1 MAKFIVP
8 LHELPYPMSDGTQKF
23 RFRIITE
30 DRNVV
35 SYWSPIFKIVN
46 NSQVVPAI
54 PSFSASAIYDNRTDS
69 VSVSLATNQVTDDY
83 TEYLDN
89 YDIFVNWDSSGY
101 NFYNRMNANG
111 INIPSSGS
119 ATVRIKGQ
127 YPSQYID
134 NLPVET
140 SILKV
145 FETSNL
151 SLIDIRDTAA
161 ISASVT
167 NISASV
173 TQINQNVAD
182 VEGLIYALS

>member
-46 NSQVVPAI
+46 TNQLEPLI
-54 PSFSASAIYDNRTDS
+54 PSFAASAIYDSRTDS
-69 VSVSLATNQVTDDY
+69 VSISLATNQVTDDY

-89 YDIFVNWDSSGY
+89 YDIFVNWDSAGY
-101 NFYNRMNANG
+101 EFYNRMNANG

-119 ATVRIKGQ
+119 ATVIVKGQ
-127 YPSQYID
+127 YPSQYVD
-134 NLPVET
+134 NSPVENLKLEVFKT
-140 SILKV
+140 S
-145 FETSNL
+145 TL
-151 SLIDIRDTAA
+151 SLIDLRDTAA

-173 TQINQNVAD
+173 TQINQNVAN